1 MNQKETSTNVLIGCI
16 ISSFGIFTFDLYM
29 PLGVA
34 AAVPYIGVV
43 LLSLWLPERKHILI
57 AGIVVS
63 ILTVLAVYLKPYPP
77 VETLWVILI
86 NRSLS
91 LLGIWSA
98 VVFVS
103 LYKDSLKIIQE
114 QQAVLK
120 KEEEALR
127 QSHSELEKYTQEL
140 KRSNAE
146 LEQFAYVA
154 SHDLQEPLRMVASF
168 TQLLQRRYK
177 DKLDAD
183 ANEFIAFA
191 VEGAN
196 RMQRLINDLLSYSRI
211 HTRGKPF
218 EAVDCEEILGE
229 ARANLQ
235 LAIEKSGALVTND
248 PLPTVMGD
256 ASQLMRLL
264 QNLIDNAIK
273 FAGEEAPRVHI
284 SAEKRDA
291 EWRFSVR
298 DNGIGIHPQY
308 HERIF
313 VIFQRLHG
321 REEYPGTGI
330 GLAICRRIVE
340 RHGGRIWVESAP
352 GRQGSTFYFTIPNA
366 GGHEHEKEREWK
378 TNRDPAGRG

>member
-1 MNQKETSTNVLIGCI
+1 MNQKETNSNVLVACI
-16 ISSFGIFTFDLYM
+16 VLSLGIFVFDLWM

-34 AAVPYIGVV
+34 AAVPYIAVI
-43 LLSLWLPERKHILI
+43 LLSLWLPKRTHILI
-57 AGIVVS
+57 AGMVVS
-63 ILTVLAVYLKPYPP
+63 ILTVLAVFLKPYPP
-77 VETLWVILI
+77 VETLWII
-86 NRSLS
+86 ITNRSLS

-103 LYKDSLKIIQE
+103 LYKDSLEIIQE
-114 QQAVLK
+114 QQEVLK
-120 KEEEALR
+120 KEEEDLR
-127 QSHSELEKYTQEL
+127 QANSELEKYTKEL

-183 ANEFIAFA
+183 AHEFIAYA

-218 EAVDCEEILGE
+218 EEVDCEEILGQ

-235 LAIEKSGALVTND
+235 LAIEKSGTMVTND
-248 PLPTVMGD
+248 PLPVVMGD
-256 ASQLMRLL
+256 TSQLMRLL

-273 FAGEEAPRVHI
+273 FAWQEAPRVHI
-284 SAEKRDA
+284 SAEKKDT
-291 EWRFSVR
+291 EWLFSVR
-298 DNGIGIHPQY
+298 DNGIGIDPQY
-308 HERIF
+308 YERIF

-352 GRQGSTFYFTIPNA
+352 GKGSIFSFTLPSI
-366 GGHEHEKEREWK
+366 GGNER
-378 TNRDPAGRG
+378 G

>member
-1 MNQKETSTNVLIGCI
+1 MNKKETNNTVLVACI
-16 ISSFGIFTFDLYM
+16 LSSLGIFIFGLFM

-43 LLSLWLPERKHILI
+43 LLSLWLPDRKHTLI
-57 AGIVVS
+57 TGMTVS
-63 ILTVLAVYLKPYPP
+63 ILTVVGVVLAPP
-77 VETLWVILI
+77 PIEKVWIVVV

-91 LLGIWSA
+91 LLGIWAA
-98 VVFVS
+98 VVGVS
-103 LYKDSLKIIQE
+103 AYRRSLNTITAQKE
-114 QQAVLK
+114 LLE
-120 KEEEALR
+120 KEEAALR
-127 QSHSELEKYTQEL
+127 QANINLKKYTEEL

-177 DKLDAD
+177 DQLDAD
-183 ANEFIAFA
+183 AHEFISYA

-211 HTRGKPF
+211 HTKGRPF
-218 EAVDCEEILGE
+218 EAVDCEEILGQ

-235 LAIEKSGALVTND
+235 VAIEQRGAMVTNRS
-248 PLPTVMGD
+248 LPAVMGD
-256 ASQLMRLL
+256 ASQLMRLF

-284 SAEKRDA
+284 AAEQKDG
-291 EWRFSVR
+291 EWLFSVR
-298 DNGIGIHPQY
+298 DNGIGVEPQY
-308 HERIF
+308 KERIF

-321 REEYPGTGI
+321 RDEYPGTGI

-340 RHGGRIWVESAP
+340 RHGGRIWMESEP
-352 GRQGSTFYFTIPNA
+352 GKGSTFYFTIPST
-366 GGHEHEKEREWK
+366 GGNS
-378 TNRDPAGRG
+378 T

>member
-1 MNQKETSTNVLIGCI
+1 MNQKETSINVLIACI
-16 ISSFGIFTFDLYM
+16 LLTLGIFAFDLWM

-34 AAVPYIGVV
+34 AAVPYVAVI

-57 AGIVVS
+57 AGIAVS
-63 ILTVLAVYLKPYPP
+63 ILTVLAVFLKPYPP
-77 VETLWVILI
+77 VETLWVVLI

-91 LLGIWSA
+91 LLGIWA
-98 VVFVS
+98 AIAFVS
-103 LYKDSLKIIQE
+103 LYKDSLETIQE
-114 QQAVLK
+114 QQEVLK

-127 QSHSELEKYTQEL
+127 QANSELEIYTKEL
-140 KRSNAE
+140 QRSNAE

-154 SHDLQEPLRMVASF
+154 SHDLQEPLRVVASF

-183 ANEFIAFA
+183 ANEFIAYA

-218 EAVDCEEILGE
+218 EEVDCEEILGE
-229 ARANLQ
+229 ARVNLQ
-235 LAIEKSGALVTND
+235 LAIEKSGAMVTND
-248 PLPTVMGD
+248 RLPTVMGD

-264 QNLIDNAIK
+264 QNLIDNAVK

-284 SAEKRDA
+284 SSEKRDA
-291 EWRFSVR
+291 EWLFSVR
-298 DNGIGIHPQY
+298 DNGIGIDPQY

-352 GRQGSTFYFTIPNA
+352 GKGSTFSFTLPST
-366 GGHEHEKEREWK
+366 GGHEREKER
-378 TNRDPAGRG
+378 

>member
-1 MNQKETSTNVLIGCI
+1 
-16 ISSFGIFTFDLYM
+16 M

-34 AAVPYIGVV
+34 AAVPYVAVV
-43 LLSLWLPERKHILI
+43 LLSLWLPERKHTLLTGM
-57 AGIVVS
+57 AVS
-63 ILTVLAVYLKPYPP
+63 ILTVLAIFVKSYPA
-77 VETLWVILI
+77 VEQTWVWLT

-91 LLGIWSA
+91 LLGIWAA

-103 LYKDSLKIIQE
+103 LYKGALEIIKE
-114 QQAVLK
+114 QQEALK

-127 QSHSELEKYTQEL
+127 RANSELGKYTKEL

-183 ANEFIAFA
+183 AHEFIAYA

-211 HTRGKPF
+211 HTKGKPF
-218 EAVDCEEILGE
+218 EEVDCEEILGE

-235 LAIEKSGALVTND
+235 LTIEKSGALVTND
-248 PLPTVMGD
+248 PLPAVMGD

-273 FAGEEAPRVHI
+273 FAGEEPPRVHI
-284 SAEKRDA
+284 AAKKRGA
-291 EWRFSVR
+291 EWLFSVR
-298 DNGIGIHPQY
+298 DNGIGVDPQY

-340 RHGGRIWVESAP
+340 RHGGRIWMESEP
-352 GRQGSTFYFTIPNA
+352 GKGSTFYFTIPST
-366 GGHEHEKEREWK
+366 GGHECEKE
-378 TNRDPAGRG
+378 T

>member
-1 MNQKETSTNVLIGCI
+1 MNQKETRPNVLIACI
-16 ISSFGIFTFDLYM
+16 LLSLGIFIFDLFM

-34 AAVPYIGVV
+34 SAVPYIGVI
-43 LLSLWLPERKHILI
+43 LLALWLPERKHIVI
-57 AGIVVS
+57 AGVGVS
-63 ILTVLAVYLKPYPP
+63 ILTVLDPILSFHLAQP
-77 VETLWVILI
+77 LWIVLT
-86 NRSLS
+86 NRSIS

-114 QQAVLK
+114 QQKVLIQ
-120 KEEEALR
+120 EEEALR
-127 QSHSELEKYTQEL
+127 RANRELEKYTKEL

-168 TQLLQRRYK
+168 TQLLQQRYK

-183 ANEFIAFA
+183 AHEFIAYA

-235 LAIEKSGALVTND
+235 LAIEKSGALVTNE
-248 PLPTVMGD
+248 PLPVVMGE

-273 FAGEEAPRVHI
+273 FAGDEAPRIHI
-284 SAEKRDA
+284 AAEQKET
-291 EWRFSVR
+291 EWLFSVR
-298 DNGIGIHPQY
+298 DNGIGVDPQY

-340 RHGGRIWVESAP
+340 RHGGRIWVESEL
-352 GRQGSTFYFTIPNA
+352 GKGSTFYFTVPST
-366 GGHEHEKEREWK
+366 GGHEHAKER
-378 TNRDPAGRG
+378 

>member
-1 MNQKETSTNVLIGCI
+1 MNEEKSTKVLITCI
-16 ISSFGIFTFDLYM
+16 LLSLGIFVFDLFM

-34 AAVPYIGVV
+34 AAVPYIAVI
-43 LLSLWLPERKHILI
+43 LLSLWLPERKHIVI
-57 AGIVVS
+57 AGIAVS
-63 ILTVLAVYLKPYPP
+63 ILTILGIYLSPAP
-77 VETLWVILI
+77 VEKTWIVLT

-103 LYKDSLKIIQE
+103 LYKGSLEIIKE
-114 QQAVLK
+114 QQLVLK

-127 QSHSELEKYTQEL
+127 LANSDLEKYTKEL
-140 KRSNAE
+140 QRSNAE

-177 DKLDAD
+177 DQLDAD
-183 ANEFIAFA
+183 AHEFIGYA

-211 HTRGKPF
+211 HTKGRPF
-218 EAVDCEEILGE
+218 EEVDCEEILGE

-248 PLPTVMGD
+248 PLPAVRGD

-273 FAGEEAPRVHI
+273 FAGQEAPRVHI
-284 SAEKRDA
+284 AAEKKDA
-291 EWRFSVR
+291 EWLFSVR
-298 DNGIGIHPQY
+298 DNGIGVDPQY

-321 REEYPGTGI
+321 RDEYPGTGI
-330 GLAICRRIVE
+330 GLAVCRRIVE
-340 RHGGRIWVESAP
+340 RHGGRIWVESQP
-352 GRQGSTFYFTIPNA
+352 GKGSTFYFTL
-366 GGHEHEKEREWK
+366 RS
-378 TNRDPAGRG
+378 

>member
-1 MNQKETSTNVLIGCI
+1 
-16 ISSFGIFTFDLYM
+16 M

-34 AAVPYIGVV
+34 AAVPYIGVI
-43 LLSLWLPERKHILI
+43 LLSLWLPERKHTLL
-57 AGIVVS
+57 AGIATS
-63 ILTVLAVYLKPYPP
+63 ILTILGMFWSPPPIEKIWIVLA
-77 VETLWVILI
+77 
-86 NRSLS
+86 NRSIS

-98 VVFVS
+98 VVGVS
-103 LYKDSLKIIQE
+103 RYRSLLEVIQAQKE
-114 QQAVLK
+114 LLE
-120 KEEEALR
+120 KEEEDLR
-127 QSHSELEKYTQEL
+127 QANSELEKYTQEL

-168 TQLLQRRYK
+168 TQLLQKRYK

-183 ANEFIAFA
+183 AHEFIAYA

-211 HTRGKPF
+211 HTKGKPF
-218 EAVDCEEILGE
+218 EEVDCEEILGE

-248 PLPTVMGD
+248 SLPAVMGE
-256 ASQLMRLL
+256 ASQLMRLF

-284 SAEKRDA
+284 AAEKKGA
-291 EWRFSVR
+291 EWLFSVR
-298 DNGIGIHPQY
+298 DNGIGVEPQY

-340 RHGGRIWVESAP
+340 RHGGRIWVESEP
-352 GRQGSTFYFTIPNA
+352 GQGSTFYFTIPST
-366 GGHEHEKEREWK
+366 GGYEHEKARRRN
-378 TNRDPAGRG
+378 TDRDPAGGG